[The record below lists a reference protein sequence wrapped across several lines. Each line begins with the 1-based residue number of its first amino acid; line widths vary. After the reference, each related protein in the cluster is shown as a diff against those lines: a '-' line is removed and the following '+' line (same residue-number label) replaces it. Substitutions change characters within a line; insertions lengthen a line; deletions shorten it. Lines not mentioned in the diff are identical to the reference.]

1 MAAASLSGHVAI
13 ITGAGRG
20 FGQAIAMRLAAE
32 GAAVTLTSRTAP
44 QLAESVARIEANGGK
59 ALAVAGDVTRAED
72 VARVVSRTREKFG
85 PVTLLVSN
93 AGVPDPF
100 GPLWEIDPERWWAAQ
115 AVHIRAPM
123 LFMREVMPE
132 MVARRAGCIIVVSAL
147 ASRVVAPNLS
157 AYCVGKIAQVRL
169 VEQAAAEAQEHGV
182 KVFAIDPGF
191 VITALAEATMSSP
204 DAQRWLPG
212 MVKRLRE
219 RKAASGAEAPRDLE
233 RCAQRCVDLASGRYD
248 ALSGKYMELDDDLE
262 AWLAGKPPSGRP
274 APGAKT

>member
-13 ITGAGRG
+13 VTGAGRG
-20 FGQAIAMRLAAE
+20 FGQAIATRLAAE
-32 GAAVTLTSRTAP
+32 GAAVTVTSRTAP
-44 QLAESVARIEANGGK
+44 QLAESVARIEAHGGK

-72 VARVVSRTREKFG
+72 VARVVSRTRESFG

-100 GPLWEIDPERWWAAQ
+100 GPLWEIDPEKWWAAQ
-115 AVHIRAPM
+115 GVHIRAPM

-132 MVARRAGCIIVVSAL
+132 MVARRAGRIIIVSAL

-157 AYCVGKIAQVRL
+157 AYCVGKTAQVRL
-169 VEQAAAEAQEHGV
+169 VEQAAAEAQAHGV

-191 VITALAEATMSSP
+191 VITALAEATMNSP

-219 RKAASGAEAPRDLE
+219 RKADSDEGDLE

-248 ALSGKYMELDDDLE
+248 ALSGKYMELDDDLD
-262 AWLAGKPPSGRP
+262 AWLAGKPPGARP
-274 APGAKT
+274 MPGARK

>member
-1 MAAASLSGHVAI
+1 MAAGSLSGHVAI
-13 ITGAGRG
+13 VTGAGRG
-20 FGQAIAMRLAAE
+20 FGQAIATRLAAE
-32 GAAVTLTSRTAP
+32 GAAVTLTSRTTS
-44 QLAESVARIEANGGK
+44 QLAESVARIEAGGGK

-72 VARVVSRTREKFG
+72 VARVVSSTRDRFG

-100 GPLWEIDPERWWAAQ
+100 GPLWEIDPEKWWAAQ
-115 AVHIRAPM
+115 AVHVRAPM

-132 MVARRAGCIIVVSAL
+132 MVARRAGCIIIVSAL

-169 VEQAAAEAQEHGV
+169 VEQAAAEAREHGV
-182 KVFAIDPGF
+182 KAFAIDPGF
-191 VITALAEATMSSP
+191 VITALAESTMKSP

-212 MVKRLRE
+212 MVKRLHE
-219 RKAASGAEAPRDLE
+219 RKASSDSGDLE

-248 ALSGKYMELDDDLE
+248 ALSGNYMELDDDLD
-262 AWLAGKPPSGRP
+262 AWLAGKPPGARP
-274 APGAKT
+274 IPGAKK

>member
-1 MAAASLSGHVAI
+1 
-13 ITGAGRG
+13 
-20 FGQAIAMRLAAE
+20 
-32 GAAVTLTSRTAP
+32 
-44 QLAESVARIEANGGK
+44 
-59 ALAVAGDVTRAED
+59 
-72 VARVVSRTREKFG
+72 VVSGTRERFG
-85 PVTLLVSN
+85 PVTLLISN

-100 GPLWEIDPERWWAAQ
+100 GPLWEIDPERWWGAQ

-132 MVARRAGCIIVVSAL
+132 MVARRAGRIIVVSAL

-169 VEQAAAEAQEHGV
+169 VEQAAAEAQAHGV

-191 VITALAEATMSSP
+191 VITALAEATMNSP

-212 MVKRLRE
+212 MVKRLNE
-219 RKAASGAEAPRDLE
+219 RKAASDAGDLE

-248 ALSGKYMELDDDLE
+248 ALSGKYMELDDDLD
-262 AWLAGKPPSGRP
+262 AWLAGKPPGERP
-274 APGAKT
+274 VPGVKK

>member
-1 MAAASLSGHVAI
+1 MAAGSLSGHVAI
-13 ITGAGRG
+13 VTGAGRG

-32 GAAVTLTSRTAP
+32 GAAVTITSRTAP
-44 QLAESVARIEANGGK
+44 QLAESVARIEASGGK
-59 ALAVAGDVTRAED
+59 ALAVGGDVTRAED
-72 VARVVSRTREKFG
+72 VARVVSRTRESFG

-100 GPLWEIDPERWWAAQ
+100 GPVWEIDPEKWWAAQ

-132 MVARRAGCIIVVSAL
+132 MVARRAGRIIVVSAL
-147 ASRVVAPNLS
+147 ASRIVAPNLS

-219 RKAASGAEAPRDLE
+219 RKAAAGVEASRDFE

-248 ALSGKYMELDDDLE
+248 ALSGKYMELDDDLD
-262 AWLAGKPPSGRP
+262 AWLAGTPPGERLL
-274 APGAKT
+274 PGANK